1 MFFNVG
7 GLSLGHCHV
16 KESAKEPKKEW
27 PVQEVG
33 EKRRRTWKPGE
44 EIDSKRESHVALRRL
59 VTPHSF
65 WRGPQMSAC
74 SSQGLGRL
82 RNRASPLTESWALT
96 LLRRQSRSCWHVS
109 SLHWALWAEGTV
121 WPCCSEEGKRRR
133 PDGYLSCCRRCL
145 RKRCPSAALITCLVL
160 LAWCSSAAVDGP
172 RTCSLQGWRTCR
184 CWMCPLWV
192 WWWKMPVKWR
202 CLTQELPQSCT
213 CRPPGVMA
221 AHPLLHRACCLLTL
235 TMTCPRPDPPQG
247 PEVRGVWR
255 GALRILQLPGAP
267 DCPLLRVLAGEAAGK
282 EVEGS
287 LPWIISWL
295 LEGNNY
301 SGLLL
306 HLDPQGISLS
316 LLQAALLGAS
326 GRRMEV
332 KQVRPTLWDAVEE
345 ARACRAGLRTLRLSL
360 LGDNLTDNGLSRL
373 GRALRELQVVKAW
386 SQCPRSQVLKGARD
400 EGLPEPQQVTD
411 SAASH
416 SSGLQGELQVA
427 GRTASLRP
435 GLHQKNTHR
444 DSEEQAQQVPDMAL
458 QFFLAQAR
466 RQRLREQHKIWIGE
480 KLKHLEQEEEVAGDQ
495 VKGLEEA
502 CEERQR
508 WHQEQ
513 TVLRLQL
520 EALEAQRD
528 AAEQDLAVLYD
539 LHVQATRARTCHML
553 QVFRAWQRLWK
564 EQAMTTEHQHRS
576 LLAGILQDTINLAT
590 QNQELQAQNQQLRQ
604 GAD

>member
-33 EKRRRTWKPGE
+33 EKRRRTWKPGPE
-44 EIDSKRESHVALRRL
+44 ETGHPTLLLEGPTNVCLLQPGTRETQKQSFTFDRVLGPDAAQEAEQELLARVQSALGSVGRGYSVALLLRGRETETPRR
-59 VTPHSF
+59 V
-65 WRGPQMSAC
+65 PQLLQALFEEALP
-74 SSQGLGRL
+74 LGRSDHVL
-82 RNRASPLTESWALT
+82 STLSLVQLGRSGRTQDLLSPGVEN
-96 LLRRQSRSCWHVS
+96 
-109 SLHWALWAEGTV
+109 
-121 WPCCSEEGKRRR
+121 
-133 PDGYLSCCRRCL
+133 LS
-145 RKRCPSAALITCLVL
+145 VL
-160 LAWCSSAAVDGP
+160 DVP
-172 RTCSLQGWRTCR
+172 
-184 CWMCPLWV
+184 PLG
-192 WWWKMPVKWR
+192 WWKMPVKWR

-221 AHPLLHRACCLLTL
+221 ALAHPLLHRACCLLTL

>member
-1 MFFNVG
+1 MESGEVASAG
-7 GLSLGHCHV
+7 AGLSQAAQPPQGALIASPDPHAMLAVVVEVEPGKGSGPEETGHPTLLLEGPTNVCLLQPGTRETQKQSFTFDRVLGPDAAQEAEQELLARV
-16 KESAKEPKKEW
+16 QSALGS
-27 PVQEVG
+27 VG
-33 EKRRRTWKPGE
+33 RGY
-44 EIDSKRESHVALRRL
+44 SVALLLRGRETETPRR
-59 VTPHSF
+59 V
-65 WRGPQMSAC
+65 PQLLQALFEEALP
-74 SSQGLGRL
+74 LGRSDHVL
-82 RNRASPLTESWALT
+82 ST
-96 LLRRQSRSCWHVS
+96 LSLVQLGRSGRTQD
-109 SLHWALWAEGTV
+109 L
-121 WPCCSEEGKRRR
+121 
-133 PDGYLSCCRRCL
+133 LS
-145 RKRCPSAALITCLVL
+145 
-160 LAWCSSAAVDGP
+160 
-172 RTCSLQGWRTCR
+172 
-184 CWMCPLWV
+184 
-192 WWWKMPVKWR
+192 
-202 CLTQELPQSCT
+202 
-213 CRPPGVMA
+213 PGVENLSVLDVPPLGLVVEDASEVEVSDSRA
-221 AHPLLHRACCLLTL
+221 ASELYLQATRGDGRACCLLTL
-235 TMTCPRPDPPQG
+235 TMICPRPDPPQG

-267 DCPLLRVLAGEAAGK
+267 DCPLLRVLAGEAAGE

>member
-33 EKRRRTWKPGE
+33 EKRRRTWKPARPQWTDPGPALSRGGE
-44 EIDSKRESHVALRRL
+44 PVGAGCAPSGVVEDASEVEVSDSRAASELYLQA
-59 VTPHSF
+59 T
-65 WRGPQMSAC
+65 RG
-74 SSQGLGRL
+74 
-82 RNRASPLTESWALT
+82 
-96 LLRRQSRSCWHVS
+96 
-109 SLHWALWAEGTV
+109 
-121 WPCCSEEGKRRR
+121 
-133 PDGYLSCCRRCL
+133 DG
-145 RKRCPSAALITCLVL
+145 
-160 LAWCSSAAVDGP
+160 
-172 RTCSLQGWRTCR
+172 
-184 CWMCPLWV
+184 
-192 WWWKMPVKWR
+192 
-202 CLTQELPQSCT
+202 
-213 CRPPGVMA
+213 
-221 AHPLLHRACCLLTL
+221 RACCLLTL